1 MSMRL
6 EAKDLIDLFGLRNAT
21 VRGDELTCS
30 CPFDENH
37 KRGDSRPSFGIS
49 LSKGV
54 FSCLA
59 CGESGTLIT
68 LAMKRLGLS
77 YFEAHRAI
85 YRDMTMEDAIR
96 LMGGHKEEIGDKDGV
111 VPIQADID
119 RWSRGDRDYW
129 YGRGFNDETIGK
141 WHLGY
146 DARENR
152 VVVPVYH
159 NRELVGW
166 SKRAVDNVTK
176 PKWRH
181 SKSMKRNRILFGM
194 DNFKEDSCILV
205 EAPLSVIMLDQYG
218 IKNSLASFGAS
229 LSDEQAIVLRN
240 NYNKILIFYD
250 PDEAG
255 EKGTMRATKKLS
267 PFMEVFVVQPT
278 RDDPA
283 AMSREECYEA
293 IMRKPVIAS
302 WAWKIGRRC

>member
-1 MSMRL
+1 MQL
-6 EAKDLIDLFGLRNAT
+6 EAKDISDLFGLRNVS

-37 KRGDSRPSFGIS
+37 RRGDSRPSFGIS

-54 FSCLA
+54 FCCLG
-59 CGESGTLIT
+59 CGESGTLVT
-68 LAMKRLGLS
+68 LAMKRLGMTH
-77 YFEAHRAI
+77 FEAHKAI
-85 YRDMTMEDAIR
+85 YKDMTAEDAIR
-96 LMGGHKEEIGDKDGV
+96 LMGGHRVEVGDKDGI
-111 VPIQADID
+111 VPLQSDID
-119 RWSRGDRDYW
+119 MWARGSRDYW
-129 YGRGFNDETIGK
+129 YRRGFNDETIGR

-146 DARENR
+146 DRRENR
-152 VVVPVYH
+152 AVVPVYY
-159 NRELVGW
+159 RKKLVGW
-166 SKRAVDNVTK
+166 SKRAVDDAMK

-181 SKSMKRNRILFGM
+181 SKSMARNRILFGV
-194 DNFKEDSCILV
+194 DNFTGDSCILV

-218 IKNSLASFGAS
+218 IRNSLASFGAS
-229 LSDEQAIVLRN
+229 LSDEQAILLRN

-255 EKGTMRATKKLS
+255 ERGTEKAIKKLS

-293 IMRKPVIAS
+293 IMGKPVIAS
-302 WAWKIGRRC
+302 WAWKIGRR